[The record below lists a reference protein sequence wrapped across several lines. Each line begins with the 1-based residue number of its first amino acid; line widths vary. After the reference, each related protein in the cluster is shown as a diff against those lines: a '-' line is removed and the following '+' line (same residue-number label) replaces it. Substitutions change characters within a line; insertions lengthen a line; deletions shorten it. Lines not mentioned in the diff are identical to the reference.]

1 MKETLKRPTIDQL
14 DAEISR
20 RKYKTDVRKTVLSI
34 VRLLI
39 VVSAITVLLAVLW
52 MPILRMYGES
62 MSPTLKDANVVV
74 AVKTGK
80 MKDGEIVAFYYNN
93 KILVKRVIA
102 TGGETVDIDASGV
115 VYVDGSAITEPYL
128 TNTVTQQGNIT
139 YPCKVPEGYAFVL
152 GDNRAVSMD
161 SRYSEIGLVSVDQV
175 VGRAVVRIWPI
186 DEIGIVE

>member
-14 DAEISR
+14 DAEILR
-20 RKYKTDVRKTVLSI
+20 RKYKTDLRKTILSI

-39 VVSAITVLLAVLW
+39 VVAAATVLLAVLW

-62 MSPTLKDANVVV
+62 MSPTLKDTDIVVT
-74 AVKTGK
+74 VKTGE
-80 MKDGEIVAFYYNN
+80 MEDGEIVAFYYNN

-102 TGGETVDIDASGV
+102 TGGETVDIDDNGI

-128 TNTVTQQGNIT
+128 TDTVTKKGNVI
-139 YPCKVPEGYAFVL
+139 YPLTVPEGYAFVL

-175 VGRAVVRIWPI
+175 VGRAVLRIWPI
-186 DEIGIVE
+186 DDIRIIE

>member
-1 MKETLKRPTIDQL
+1 MKDTLKRPTIDQL

-20 RKYKTDVRKTVLSI
+20 RKYKTDLRKTILSI

-39 VVSAITVLLAVLW
+39 VVSAVTVLLAVLW

-62 MSPTLKDANVVV
+62 MSPTLKDTDVVV
-74 AVKTGK
+74 TVKTGNL
-80 MKDGEIVAFYYNN
+80 KDGEIVAFYYNN

-102 TGGETVDIDASGV
+102 TGGETVNIDDSGV
-115 VYVDGSAITEPYL
+115 VYVDGTAITEPYL
-128 TNTVTQQGNIT
+128 TDTVTLKGNIT
-139 YPCKVPEGYAFVL
+139 YPCEVPEGYAFVL

-161 SRYSEIGLVSVDQV
+161 SRYSELGLVSVDQI

-186 DEIGIVE
+186 DDISIVE

>member
-1 MKETLKRPTIDQL
+1 MKDTLKRPTIDQL

-20 RKYKTDVRKTVLSI
+20 RKYKKELRRTVLSI

-52 MPILRMYGES
+52 MPILRMYGDS
-62 MSPTLKDANVVV
+62 MSPTLKDTDIVVT
-74 AVKTGK
+74 VKAGQ

-102 TGGETVDIDASGV
+102 TGGETVDIGDNGI
-115 VYVDGSAITEPYL
+115 VYVDGTAITEPYL
-128 TNTVTQQGNIT
+128 TNTVTQKGNIT
-139 YPCKVPEGYAFVL
+139 YPVKVPEGYAFVL
-152 GDNRAVSMD
+152 GDNRTVSLD

-175 VGRAVVRIWPI
+175 VGRAVVRIWPL
-186 DEIGIVE
+186 DNIGIVE